1 VTPEIG
7 ELLDKAR
14 DRLARTRVILAAGV
28 GEDVGVMP
36 A

>member
-14 DRLARTRVILAAGV
+14 DRLARTLSLSPLASGKMSA
-28 GEDVGVMP
+28 
-36 A
+36 